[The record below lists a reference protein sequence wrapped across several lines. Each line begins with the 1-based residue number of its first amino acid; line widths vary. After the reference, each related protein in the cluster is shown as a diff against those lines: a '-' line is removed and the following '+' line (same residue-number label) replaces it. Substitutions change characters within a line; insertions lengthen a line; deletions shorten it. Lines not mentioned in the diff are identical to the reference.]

1 MTKRKF
7 YIIKTLIAVGLAVF
21 VYFYIDFVKENQI
34 TDERK
39 PSDLEFAII
48 CFSALVAVIIFI
60 IGVDFLCLYQRP
72 KFPEE
77 IEEEKRK
84 EEEDNKRYELEQKEL
99 LEKAKQRN
107 RELLPVV
114 EITLSTDEKIKG
126 QFLEKSE
133 YLEDLETSTKYYK
146 AYIVKIEKNI
156 YSKELN

>member
-7 YIIKTLIAVGLAVF
+7 YIIKTLVAIGLSVF
-21 VYFYIDFVKENQI
+21 IYFCIDPYLKNLI
-34 TDERK
+34 TDGRK
-39 PSDLEFAII
+39 PSELELGTLFL
-48 CFSALVAVIIFI
+48 SALVVFIIFI
-60 IGVDFLCLYQRP
+60 TGIEFLVNYKRP

-99 LEKAKQRN
+99 FEKAKQRN

-114 EITLSTDEKIKG
+114 EITLFTNEKIKG

-146 AYIVKIEKNI
+146 AYIVKIEKI
-156 YSKELN
+156 

>member
-7 YIIKTLIAVGLAVF
+7 YIIKIILFALSTISIYYF
-21 VYFYIDFVKENQI
+21 VLFIKVNRIKIFQE
-34 TDERK
+34 
-39 PSDLEFAII
+39 
-48 CFSALVAVIIFI
+48 LVPFI
-60 IGVDFLCLYQRP
+60 ITSVSIFLILLLLYFLFSERP
-72 KFPEE
+72 LLIEE
-77 IEEEKRK
+77 IEEEKRE

-114 EITLSTDEKIKG
+114 EITLFTNEKIKG

-146 AYIVKIEKNI
+146 AYIVKIEKI
-156 YSKELN
+156 

>member
-7 YIIKTLIAVGLAVF
+7 YTIKTILF
-21 VYFYIDFVKENQI
+21 VLSVVSIYYFVLFIKENGI
-34 TDERK
+34 K
-39 PSDLEFAII
+39 ILEEPIP
-48 CFSALVAVIIFI
+48 FI
-60 IGVDFLCLYQRP
+60 ITSVSSFLISLLLYFLHSERP
-72 KFPEE
+72 LLIEE

-84 EEEDNKRYELEQKEL
+84 EKEDNKRYELEQKEL

-114 EITLSTDEKIKG
+114 EITLFTNEKIKG

-146 AYIVKIEKNI
+146 AYIVKIEKI
-156 YSKELN
+156 

>member
-7 YIIKTLIAVGLAVF
+7 YTIKTILF
-21 VYFYIDFVKENQI
+21 VLSVVSIYYFVLFIKENGIKILQELVPLII
-34 TDERK
+34 TSVSSFLISLLLYFLLSER
-39 PSDLEFAII
+39 PLLI
-48 CFSALVAVIIFI
+48 
-60 IGVDFLCLYQRP
+60 
-72 KFPEE
+72 EE

-84 EEEDNKRYELEQKEL
+84 EKEDNKRYELEQKEL

-114 EITLSTDEKIKG
+114 EITLFTNEKIKG

-146 AYIVKIEKNI
+146 AYIVKIEKI
-156 YSKELN
+156 

>member
-7 YIIKTLIAVGLAVF
+7 YIIKTLVAIGLSVF
-21 VYFYIDFVKENQI
+21 IYFCIDLYFKNLI
-34 TDERK
+34 TDGRK
-39 PSDLEFAII
+39 PSDLEFGTL
-48 CFSALVAVIIFI
+48 FLSALVVFIIFI
-60 IGVDFLCLYQRP
+60 TGIEFLVNYKRP

-77 IEEEKRK
+77 IEEEKRE

-114 EITLSTDEKIKG
+114 EITLFTNEKIKG

-146 AYIVKIEKNI
+146 AYIVKIEKI
-156 YSKELN
+156 

>member
-7 YIIKTLIAVGLAVF
+7 YIIKTLVTIGLSVF
-21 VYFYIDFVKENQI
+21 IYFCIDLFFKNLI
-34 TDERK
+34 TDGRK
-39 PSDLEFAII
+39 PSDLEFGTL
-48 CFSALVAVIIFI
+48 FLSALVVFIIFI
-60 IGVDFLCLYQRP
+60 TGIEFLVNYKRP

-84 EEEDNKRYELEQKEL
+84 EKEDNKRYELEQKEL
-99 LEKAKQRN
+99 FEKAKQRN

-114 EITLSTDEKIKG
+114 EITLFTNEKIKG

-146 AYIVKIEKNI
+146 AYIVKIEKI
-156 YSKELN
+156 

>member
-7 YIIKTLIAVGLAVF
+7 YTIKTILF
-21 VYFYIDFVKENQI
+21 VLSVVSIYYFVLFIKENGI
-34 TDERK
+34 K
-39 PSDLEFAII
+39 ILEEPIP
-48 CFSALVAVIIFI
+48 FI
-60 IGVDFLCLYQRP
+60 ITSVSSFLISLLLYFLHSERP
-72 KFPEE
+72 LLIEE

-84 EEEDNKRYELEQKEL
+84 EKEDNKRYELEQKEL

-114 EITLSTDEKIKG
+114 EITLFTNEKIKG

-146 AYIVKIEKNI
+146 SYIVKIEKI
-156 YSKELN
+156 